1 MFFQAW
7 RKRAQPGCSSAEASN
22 DCMPE
27 TSETI
32 CHNNTEKCHTII
44 KGGRS
49 ACAAAFC
56 RADAVTVAPLTW
68 AMDSWVCMGMW
79 GWDPFST
86 AAPTRSRRSTSGSSS
101 IVSRPTPSTMN
112 HACCDVTKVKLSAAY
127 TAHKVK
133 AWEWIRRQGG
143 WGGKRAKAQVGR
155 GRGGASAAA

>member
-56 RADAVTVAPLTW
+56 RADAVTVAPLTL
-68 AMDSWVCMGMW
+68 AMDSWVCMGM
-79 GWDPFST
+79 GMGSVLN
-86 AAPTRSRRSTSGSSS
+86 SGAHALPPLDVRQFFDSISSNPLDDEP
-101 IVSRPTPSTMN
+101 RM
-112 HACCDVTKVKLSAAY
+112 L
-127 TAHKVK
+127 
-133 AWEWIRRQGG
+133 
-143 WGGKRAKAQVGR
+143 
-155 GRGGASAAA
+155 